1 MYVLHVSYG
10 FGFYRLNIMLCC
22 GGKGSGK
29 HGNNITIKKLFLDH
43 SVNKTKTV
51 PRHLSPPGRGLLME
65 EMGGKVKRG
74 HRKIS
79 VLFFPYLFFCTT
91 FALCRHQYYNIV

>member
-1 MYVLHVSYG
+1 
-10 FGFYRLNIMLCC
+10 MLCC

-29 HGNNITIKKLFLDH
+29 HGNNITMKKLFLDH

-65 EMGGKVKRG
+65 EMGGNSPSPSLPAGERAVDGGDGREGKKG
-74 HRKIS
+74 TSK
-79 VLFFPYLFFCTT
+79 
-91 FALCRHQYYNIV
+91 N